1 MLFLKEVLSD
11 FLKNFQILSNLI
23 EHILVKTVFCW
34 GVNVDFNISPF
45 ISQGIIQPNVTET
58 ESL

>member
-1 MLFLKEVLSD
+1 M
-11 FLKNFQILSNLI
+11 SNLI